1 MLMGNK
7 DARNREKKKPKKEK
21 PKTIAANPT
30 TTRIAQKPPEYK
42 PPTS

>member
-1 MLMGNK
+1 MRMGNK

-21 PKTIAANPT
+21 PKVIAANPT
-30 TTRIAQKPPEYK
+30 TSRIAQKPPEYK